1 MKIQDYEQLI
11 YESLLYPDY
20 AKADFF
26 RKKQEESGFS
36 KIVFTR
42 GLIEA
47 FSIIVDYLNSR
58 PSDVLSPDVYNAIN
72 LYLATGG
79 KMTGTIYRD
88 SPELSKIFEAI
99 KELTGEVTE
108 QKTKEL
114 PEKRL
119 TETEPGQKTIE
130 LKPVLKPEAVQ
141 VVFDIIKDY
150 FPPEQQAELKQ
161 VLETGNNANN
171 KLLFEDNGNRL
182 TDTFKKLYEHNF
194 ITGCQKKDL
203 INWITRNFSFIHRGK
218 INDFILG
225 TVERTISR
233 NNSPCR
239 WPLIEIKNGQ
249 ILKAEQPRIKKS
261 NW

>member
-36 KIVFTR
+36 KIVFIQ
-42 GLIEA
+42 GLFEA
-47 FSIIVDYLNSR
+47 FSKIVDYLNSR
-58 PSDVLSPDVYNAIN
+58 PSNVLSPDVYNAIN

-79 KMTGTIYRD
+79 KMTGTLYRY
-88 SPELSKIFEAI
+88 SPELRKIFEAI
-99 KELTGEVTE
+99 KELKEKDTE
-108 QKTKEL
+108 
-114 PEKRL
+114 
-119 TETEPGQKTIE
+119 QKTIE
-130 LKPVLKPEAVQ
+130 LKPVLKPEAVH
-141 VVFDIIKDY
+141 VVFDIIKDF

-161 VLETGNNANN
+161 VLETGNNANE
-171 KLLFEDNGNRL
+171 KLLFKDKGNRL

-194 ITGCQKKDL
+194 ITGCTKKDL
-203 INWITRNFSFIHRGK
+203 NKWITRNFLF
-218 INDFILG
+218 
-225 TVERTISR
+225 ISR
-233 NNSPCR
+233 NGSTEFKYDTVEKTLSRNDSPCKE
-239 WPLIEIKNGQ
+239 PLIEIKNGQ